1 MSNSRSHRRWED
13 ANGNLIIEFDI
24 EIDPFNVIARLSG
37 KLFWKEF
44 PSDLQFFT
52 IDLDGLATPLQFQF
66 ASGAQFKGY
75 LKLFSTNDETG
86 IFGDFS
92 FSKPG
97 ESALNQHFDGTLILI
112 ETENVPIKPIEPI
125 DPIEPK
131 TTSFPNQ
138 YPIVQPEQDLFPYV
152 YLRKWP
158 NITQT
163 DLQYQ
168 FVQYQPQSISSVFS
182 LYDQLLQIRN
192 SAQKNIRSQIED
204 AALQFINSSVDFI
217 QKPDDLQPITLLL
230 HKLWSLAQAYPTL
243 SEQAFIDLAT
253 ETLGL
258 KPTELKAYLISPEY
272 LIDLDRVWQSYF
284 ALVIILGYQNELLE
298 VLISIIVMNNLLN
311 IVLAAEPN
319 TINDQYIASL
329 IEASIVLPIYPFL
342 AAKQLFPLPPYDN
355 ANPIPLENTIETYAI
370 GELQMVRQTPLRYEL
385 GDIAY
390 IENVL
395 KGERKEVSRRKLRR
409 ITESN
414 SQQEWSEE
422 MSENDTQEKEFDLL
436 NETNLTLT
444 ETILTTDYSN
454 VTVSPAFPPV
464 IGGNWTQTLTP
475 DQAKPSVENIS
486 KFAKDVL
493 HKTVNRIAQKINRV
507 RFFSSI
513 DESEETVCSIFDNIG
528 SDRNIRGVYRWLNR
542 VFSARVV
549 NYGNRLIMEFLIP
562 NPAQAFIQGEA
573 QFKGLD
579 FDRPIPPHELPAPA
593 TINSWEDITVDNYT
607 ALVIRYGVSE
617 VPLPPAAS
625 RIVSAIVQNTGEISI
640 PVPQGYSAQTATVSA
655 VFAVGLTGEIQG
667 LVGNNA
673 FNLKNASANS
683 GPLKLNGEDISV
695 PVVVLGNP
703 IPATAPVQ
711 PDNSAITIEMVC
723 TPTSE
728 TLTKWKLKTYQAI
741 MRGYQEQK
749 VEYYRLS
756 SNRSSA
762 EQKGH
767 NPIWLQ
773 RAVRKTL
780 KDDCFR
786 TLYER
791 FQQKVG
797 TEDLQ
802 LKPSLDEV
810 RLIQFFEQSFDWKE
824 MSCLYGSTLFNPGN
838 KKAQSIDTFAQNP
851 FNTAFTSFLQATYAQ
866 VFVPVLP
873 EYFLPVLY
881 FLRAGMLWTAPTEFC
896 PVHPQDVNLASELKT
911 LKKQKQPEPWE
922 STPWEMT
929 VPTAMLIIDE
939 QGVF

>member
-1 MSNSRSHRRWED
+1 MPNSHNYQHWED
-13 ANGNLIIEFDI
+13 ASGNLIIEFDI
-24 EIDPFNVIARLSG
+24 EIDSFNVIINISG
-37 KLFWKEF
+37 KLFWKELS
-44 PSDLQFFT
+44 SDFQTFT
-52 IDLDGLATPLQFQF
+52 ISVDGIVTPLNCHLN
-66 ASGAQFKGY
+66 SGAYVGGY
-75 LKLFSTNDETG
+75 LKLISSKDETG

-92 FSKPG
+92 FNTPG
-97 ESALNQHFDGTLILI
+97 EPTSYHHFDGILILI
-112 ETENVPIKPIEPI
+112 ERNHIPIH
-125 DPIEPK
+125 PIEPK
-131 TTSFPNQ
+131 PPILTNQ

-168 FVQYQPQSISSVFS
+168 FVQYQPQGNSSVFS
-182 LYDQLLQIRN
+182 LYDQLLKIRN

-230 HKLWSLAQAYPTL
+230 YKLWNLARAYPIL

-258 KPTELKAYLISPEY
+258 TPTELKAYLKSLEY
-272 LIDLDRVWQSYF
+272 LIDLDLVWQSYF
-284 ALVIILGYQNELLE
+284 ALIVILGYQNELLE
-298 VLISIIVMNNLLN
+298 VLISIIVMNNVLN

-319 TINDQYIASL
+319 TINEQHITSL

-342 AAKQLFPLPPYDN
+342 AAKQLFPLPPYDDT
-355 ANPIPLENTIETYAI
+355 NPIPIGNTIETYAI
-370 GELQMVRQTPLRYEL
+370 GDLQMVRQTPLRYEL

-395 KGERKEVSRRKLRR
+395 KGERKEVSRRNLRR
-409 ITESN
+409 VAESS

-422 MSENDTQEKEFDLL
+422 MTENDTQEKEFDLL

-444 ETILTTDYSN
+444 ETTLKTDYSN
-454 VTVSPAFPPV
+454 VTVSPAFPPL

-493 HKTVNRIAQKINRV
+493 HKTVNRITQKINRA
-507 RFFSSI
+507 RLFSSL

-528 SDRNIRGVYRWLNR
+528 SDQNIRGVYRWLNR

-549 NYGNRLIMEFLIP
+549 NYGNRLIMEFLIR
-562 NPAQAFIQGEA
+562 NPAQEFIQDEA
-573 QFKGLD
+573 QFEGLD
-579 FDRPIPPHELPAPA
+579 FDRPIPPNELPPPS
-593 TINSWEDITVDNYT
+593 TINIWEDITVDNYA

-617 VPLPPAAS
+617 IPLPPATS
-625 RIVSAIVQNTGEISI
+625 KIVSAVVQNPGEISI
-640 PVPQGYSAQTATVSA
+640 SIPLGYGAQTATVSA
-655 VFAVGLTGEIQG
+655 VFAVGFTGEIQG
-667 LVGNNA
+667 LVGNTA
-673 FNLKNASANS
+673 FVLNNVTANS
-683 GPLKLNGEDISV
+683 GALNLNGEDTSV

-711 PDNSAITIEMVC
+711 PDNSAIAIEIVC
-723 TPTSE
+723 ALKSE
-728 TLTKWKLKTYQAI
+728 TLMAWKLKIYQAI
-741 MRGYQEQK
+741 MRGYHEQK
-749 VEYYRLS
+749 AEYYRLLN
-756 SNRSSA
+756 NRPTTA
-762 EQKGH
+762 QKGH
-767 NPIWLQ
+767 NPIWSQ
-773 RAVRKTL
+773 RAVRRSL

-791 FQQKVG
+791 SQQKLG
-797 TEDLQ
+797 TEGLQ
-802 LKPSLDEV
+802 QEPSLDEV
-810 RLIQFFEQSFDWKE
+810 RLIQFFEQSFDWPE
-824 MSCLYGSTLFNPGN
+824 MSWLYGSTLFKPAN
-838 KKAQSIDTFAQNP
+838 KNIQAIDIFVQNP
-851 FNTAFTSFLQATYAQ
+851 FNTALTSFLQAAYAR

-881 FLRAGMLWTAPTEFC
+881 FLRAGLVWTAPTEFC

-911 LKKQKQPEPWE
+911 LKRQKQPERWE
-922 STPWEMT
+922 SEPWEMT
-929 VPTAMLIIDE
+929 VPTAMLIIAE
-939 QGVF
+939 QDIF